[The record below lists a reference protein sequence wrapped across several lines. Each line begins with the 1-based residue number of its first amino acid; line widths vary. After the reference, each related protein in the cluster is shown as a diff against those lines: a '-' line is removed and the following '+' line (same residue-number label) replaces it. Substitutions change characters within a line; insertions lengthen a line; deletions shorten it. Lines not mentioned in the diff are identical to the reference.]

1 MATEFRLPE
10 LGENI
15 QAGDLV
21 KILVSP
27 GDKVSQ
33 DQAVLELETD
43 KATIEVPSSVSGTIQ
58 QVFVKTGEKLKIG
71 QVIFTVDGAIENESS
86 GAKAAVAP
94 PSATPAAAEPRSKAA
109 PAPDLSKPAPAR
121 QETRPAVEAPAPVV
135 APPAEKLAPS
145 SEEGGPGGTGGLA
158 QAAPSVRRVAR
169 ETGVNINLVP
179 GTGPGGRISA
189 EDVMHYARQ
198 IIRSSAGASSGMAAG
213 GVAAAPL
220 PDFRKWGEVEP
231 QPMSNI
237 RRKTAEHLAQA
248 WASIPQVTQYD
259 KADITNLEELRKRY
273 ASRAEKAGG
282 KLTVTAVALKV
293 VAAALQVFP
302 QFAASID
309 TVRNE
314 IIYKKYCHIGV
325 AVDTDRGLLVPVV
338 RDAGKKN
345 IIQLSRELSQL
356 AEKARNRKL
365 GLDEMEGGVF
375 TITNLGGIG
384 GTNFSPIVNYPEVAI
399 LGLSRSQTEPVYVNG
414 QFAPRLMLPLSLSYD
429 HRLIDGA
436 DAARFLRWVAEAIEQ
451 PFLLPL
457 EG

>member
-15 QAGDLV
+15 QAGDVV
-21 KILVSP
+21 KLLISP
-27 GDKVSQ
+27 GDKVNQ

-43 KATIEVPSSVSGTIQ
+43 KATIEVPSSVSGTVK
-58 QVFVKTGEKLKIG
+58 QVLVKTGEKLKIG
-71 QVIFTVDGAIENESS
+71 QVIFTVESS
-86 GAKAAVAP
+86 GATAAVAP
-94 PSATPAAAEPRSKAA
+94 PSTTSAAAEPQSNAA
-109 PAPDLSKPAPAR
+109 PAPAPAK
-121 QETRPAVEAPAPVV
+121 AAPIKAEENAATARAV
-135 APPAEKLAPS
+135 APPVENPVSAGEGSPAGPSGLAP
-145 SEEGGPGGTGGLA
+145 
-158 QAAPSVRRVAR
+158 AAPSVRRVAR
-169 ETGVNINLVP
+169 ETGVDINLVP

-189 EDVMHYARQ
+189 EDVMHYARD
-198 IIRSSAGASSGMAAG
+198 IIRGKPAAG
-213 GVAAAPL
+213 GAPSAAPL
-220 PDFRKWGEVEP
+220 PDFRKWGEVEA

-248 WASIPQVTQYD
+248 WSNIPQVTQYD
-259 KADITNLEELRKRY
+259 KADITELEELRKRY

-282 KLTVTAVALKV
+282 KLTVTAIALKV

-302 QFAASID
+302 QFAASVD
-309 TVRNE
+309 AARNE
-314 IIYKKYCHIGV
+314 IVYKKYSHIGV

-338 RDAGKKN
+338 RDVAKKN
-345 IIQLSRELSQL
+345 IIQLSSELAQL
-356 AEKARNRKL
+356 AEKARNKKL
-365 GLDEMEGGVF
+365 GLEEMEGGVF

-384 GTNFSPIVNYPEVAI
+384 GTAFSPIVNYPEVAI
-399 LGLSRSQTEPVYVNG
+399 LGLSRSQKEPVYLDG

-457 EG
+457 QG